1 MAEAGEKRIEGW
13 QQALHDGHWELL
25 KKLKVI
31 VGHLKQ
37 LGLIRRTRYNL
48 GGAYAE
54 SKMKSMSFVSKTM
67 GAEQDHVKRRGSLLQ
82 KKASMVGIGAALAS
96 KKGEGK
102 SPTGKSPT
110 GDRRSSL
117 KADHTPHSLEPGGF

>member
-13 QQALHDGHWELL
+13 QQALHDGNWELL

-67 GAEQDHVKRRGSLLQ
+67 GAEQDHVKRRGSVLQ
-82 KKASMVGIGAALAS
+82 KKASMIGIGVALSS

-102 SPTGKSPT
+102 SPPGNPKNH
-110 GDRRSSL
+110 GL